1 MMKATAWFC
10 PVLLT
15 LLCATRLVCTA
26 QRGGGAQAAQSGG
39 EQPDGNSHING
50 YPLDY
55 LDARNIQDDFLLA
68 KRNKPSL
75 SIVNPLDVLRQ
86 RLLLEIARRQMKEN
100 TRQVELNRAILKNVG
115 KRVYLKP
122 AAAGA
127 MISRPYS
134 QQLTLAGREL
144 ARAESQSNKRKQQL
158 HWTNFPSPLQWNY
171 AMPQSPDTTPSQ
183 SQSQSQKTRAQKLF
197 NYAKKSLSGA
207 GAGAGAGQGLAM
219 SVVGRHEANGNEVA
233 NEKYHENHGNGN
245 AALASKNATIYVA
258 DTDVD
263 DNADDDNEYDNA
275 EEESRMEDKTNLEP
289 NGIAAGV
296 DNTIEYLPWNFLYRY
311 LPQKK
316 RYNDI

>member
-26 QRGGGAQAAQSGG
+26 QRGGAAQKG
-39 EQPDGNSHING
+39 EHPDGNSHING

-55 LDARNIQDDFLLA
+55 LDARNIQDGFLLA

-122 AAAGA
+122 AGA
-127 MISRPYS
+127 MISRPYA
-134 QQLTLAGREL
+134 QQLTLTGREL
-144 ARAESQSNKRKQQL
+144 AREEPQSNKRQQKL
-158 HWTNFPSPLQWNY
+158 HWTNFLSPLQWRY
-171 AMPQSPDTTPSQ
+171 AMPQSPDT
-183 SQSQSQKTRAQKLF
+183 SQSQSQKSRAQKLF

-207 GAGAGAGQGLAM
+207 GAGQGLGM
-219 SVVGRHEANGNEVA
+219 SVVGQHQENGNEVE
-233 NEKYHENHGNGN
+233 NEKYHENHGDRI
-245 AALASKNATIYVA
+245 AAMASKNATIYVA

-263 DNADDDNEYDNA
+263 DNANDDDENVNT
-275 EEESRMEDKTNLEP
+275 EEESRMEDEAFEEDKPNLEQ
-289 NGIAAGV
+289 NGIAA
-296 DNTIEYLPWNFLYRY
+296 DYI
-311 LPQKK
+311 
-316 RYNDI
+316 

>member
-55 LDARNIQDDFLLA
+55 LDARNTQDDFLLA

-115 KRVYLKP
+115 KRVYLNP

-144 ARAESQSNKRKQQL
+144 AREESQSNKRKQQL

-183 SQSQSQKTRAQKLF
+183 SQSQSQKTRVQKLF

-207 GAGAGAGQGLAM
+207 GAGAGQGLAM
-219 SVVGRHEANGNEVA
+219 SVVGRHQANGNEVA
-233 NEKYHENHGNGN
+233 NEKYHENHD
-245 AALASKNATIYVA
+245 A
-258 DTDVD
+258 DVD
-263 DNADDDNEYDNA
+263 NNSDGDNEYDNA